1 MIFNIITNN
10 KNKKSINLLY
20 AIISK
25 LQNKL
30 KKYIYLK
37 FTRICLIY

>member
-30 KKYIYLK
+30 KKIYI
-37 FTRICLIY
+37 